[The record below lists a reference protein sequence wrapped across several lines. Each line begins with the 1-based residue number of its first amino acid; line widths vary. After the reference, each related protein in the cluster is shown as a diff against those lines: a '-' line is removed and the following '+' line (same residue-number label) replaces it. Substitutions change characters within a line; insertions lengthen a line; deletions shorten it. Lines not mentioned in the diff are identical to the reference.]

1 MEKKLAE
8 QNNFYEFLTVTIKY
22 RWFLFCFILIITGAS
37 ILYAFTATKWYKSTT
52 SVLPA
57 EKTDFLSAITG
68 VSSLIKNFSPAK
80 GLSALTGP
88 TETDKYIAILKSS
101 RVIDDVIKTF
111 KLKKV
116 YDLQDAYSEKLY
128 KRFMSNL
135 EIEIQDEGNLTVS
148 VYDENPQRA
157 AKIANFMI
165 SKLNEIST
173 QLSSSNAQSNRVF
186 IEKRYTQNRKDIEVL
201 EDQMKDFQKKYGVT
215 AVPEQIEATLKS
227 MSEVYVELYKKE
239 IEYAVLSQ
247 SAGVD
252 HPFTIKSK
260 IEVEQLNKKI
270 SDLNR
275 GVDKSQQDVNILIPM
290 KLAPDL
296 ANKYLKI
303 YQELKIQYSILEF
316 VTPLYEQ
323 AKIEEVRNTP
333 TVLVLDNAVPADH
346 KAKPKAMIYAAVSF
360 TASIIFGFIIIFL
373 IELMKKMKL
382 VEPTKYQYITQQL
395 MKDLSKVGIKR
406 KSS

>member
-1 MEKKLAE
+1 MNQNLETK
-8 QNNFYEFLTVTIKY
+8 NNFYEFLATTVKY
-22 RWFLFCFILIITGAS
+22 RWFLFLFIFIITAGAIS
-37 ILYAFTATKWYKSTT
+37 YALIAPKWYKSTA

-68 VSSLIKNFSPAK
+68 VSSLIKNFSPSR

-101 RVIDDVIKTF
+101 SVLDDVIRTF
-111 KLKKV
+111 DLKKV
-116 YDLQDAYSEKLY
+116 YDLEDAYSEKIY
-128 KRFMSNL
+128 KNLMSNL
-135 EIEIQDEGNLTVS
+135 EIEVQEEGNLTVT
-148 VYDENPQRA
+148 VYDKDPQRA
-157 AKIANFMI
+157 ANIANFMI

-173 QLSSSNAQSNRVF
+173 RLSSSNAKANREF
-186 IEKRYTQNRKDIEVL
+186 IEKRYIQNKQDIADL
-201 EDQMKDFQKKYGVT
+201 ESKMRDFQKKYGVT

-227 MSEVYVELYKKE
+227 MSEVYVDLYKKE
-239 IEYAVLSQ
+239 IQYNVLLQ
-247 SAGVD
+247 SMGNDNPLTQNA
-252 HPFTIKSK
+252 K
-260 IEVEQLNKKI
+260 IEMDELNKKI
-270 SDLNR
+270 KALNE
-275 GVDKSQQDVNILIPM
+275 GKDKSDQDVKLLIPM

-333 TVLVLDNAVPADH
+333 TVLILDAAAPADH
-346 KAKPKAMIYAAVSF
+346 KAKPKAMIYGAVSF
-360 TASIIFGFIIIFL
+360 SASIILGFVIVFF

-382 VEPTKYQYITQQL
+382 VEPNKYNFIVQQFR
-395 MKDLSKVGIKR
+395 KDLSRIGIRR
-406 KSS
+406 KSE

>member
-1 MEKKLAE
+1 MEAYIVVEGSRFDRAKAEEVNNKKKSKHYNHLILLAKNKQGYDNLSRLSTLGHTE
-8 QNNFYEFLTVTIKY
+8 GFY
-22 RWFLFCFILIITGAS
+22 
-37 ILYAFTATKWYKSTT
+37 YKPRID
-52 SVLPA
+52 L
-57 EKTDFLSAITG
+57 E
-68 VSSLIKNFSPAK
+68 
-80 GLSALTGP
+80 
-88 TETDKYIAILKSS
+88 ILKQYREGLICTTACAGGVVSTHLVNGNYEKAREVAKKFKDIFEDDFYLEIQDHGMDVDKPILEGMPKLSKELGIKLVATNDCHYIEHEHAIAHNILLLLSDKNGADYTQLRYGTDQVYFKSS
-101 RVIDDVIKTF
+101 DEMTKIF
-111 KLKKV
+111 KK
-116 YDLQDAYSEKLY
+116 Y
-128 KRFMSNL
+128 KGAIEHTL
-135 EIEIQDEGNLTVS
+135 EIEEKVDL
-148 VYDENPQRA
+148 
-157 AKIANFMI
+157 
-165 SKLNEIST
+165 KL
-173 QLSSSNAQSNRVF
+173 
-186 IEKRYTQNRKDIEVL
+186 DIEGYHFPNFPIPKESKAKNLDEYMELLARQGL
-201 EDQMKDFQKKYGVT
+201 E
-215 AVPEQIEATLKS
+215 
-227 MSEVYVELYKKE
+227 
-239 IEYAVLSQ
+239 
-247 SAGVD
+247 
-252 HPFTIKSK
+252 
-260 IEVEQLNKKI
+260 KKI